1 MHIHSTQ
8 TPRSSY
14 MPYPELVEEG
24 PHDGPWKVED
34 SNENQWLP
42 SNGATNKP
50 KKTIYVPFDDG
61 GEGVTL
67 HELAH
72 VRWSPERFPRVRFPL
87 ICLQAVEDARINLG
101 LQEAGMPFVLDRE
114 QLAHVAHLAAQDV
127 KERSLVTVIIRAI
140 ASLGTSAAP
149 VMMDEIEALAPR
161 AADIAVYWVRRT
173 EERLS
178 SAQTRVE
185 GPVAPFR
192 VAHQIAKDLA
202 RDLTRRGLMP
212 EGLKIQGLGC
222 CQVVGKEGEEHGCG
236 AKKRLSAYERML
248 ERERRRSRGKSVSS
262 GRMRIVRPPL
272 TERQPSVLRGGISA
286 SRCRAEGTR
295 MSRPDRLVID
305 RAIFARSGTCGTG
318 TVLIDTSG
326 SMSLSVEAVEG
337 IVRAAGGAAVVATY
351 SGSGDEGELR
361 IVASGDRRAAND
373 HFESFGTGNIIDLP
387 ALEGLAKQSRP
398 RLWVSDGCVTG
409 VSDRGC
415 EILLEECREVISR
428 CDSQRVDNTEE
439 ALEALA

>member
-1 MHIHSTQ
+1 MNIHTTQ
-8 TPRSSY
+8 KPRSSY

-34 SNENQWLP
+34 SNANEWLP

-50 KKTIYVPFDDG
+50 GKTIYVPLEEG
-61 GEGVTL
+61 GEGVAW

-87 ICLQAVEDARINLG
+87 VCLQAVEDARINLG
-101 LQEAGMPFVLDRE
+101 LREAGMPFVLDRE

-127 KERSLVTVIIRAI
+127 KAGSLTTIIIRAI

-149 VMMDEIEALAPR
+149 VMMEEIEALAPR
-161 AADIAVYWVRRT
+161 AADIAAYWVRRT

-178 SAQTRVE
+178 SARARVE

-212 EGLKIQGLGC
+212 EDLKIKGLGC
-222 CQVVGKEGEEHGCG
+222 CQLNGDEGEVLGEGS
-236 AKKRLSAYERML
+236 KRRVSAHKRML
-248 ERERRRSRGKSVSS
+248 ERERLRSSGKGVAS

-272 TERQPSVLRGGISA
+272 TVRQPSVLRSGISA
-286 SRCRAEGTR
+286 SRCRPEGTR

-305 RAIFARSGTCGTG
+305 RAIFARSGAGGTG

-326 SMSLSVEAVEG
+326 SMSLSVDEVEG
-337 IVRAAGGAAVVATY
+337 IVRAAGGAAVVAIY
-351 SGSGDEGELR
+351 SGSGDVGELR
-361 IVASGDRRAAND
+361 IVARGDRRATNEQ
-373 HFESFGTGNIIDLP
+373 FESFGTGNVVDLP
-387 ALEGLAKQSRP
+387 ALEWLAKQSRP

-415 EILLEECREVISR
+415 EILLAECHEVISR
-428 CDSQRVDNTEE
+428 GDIQRVDDTEE
-439 ALEALA
+439 ALKALA